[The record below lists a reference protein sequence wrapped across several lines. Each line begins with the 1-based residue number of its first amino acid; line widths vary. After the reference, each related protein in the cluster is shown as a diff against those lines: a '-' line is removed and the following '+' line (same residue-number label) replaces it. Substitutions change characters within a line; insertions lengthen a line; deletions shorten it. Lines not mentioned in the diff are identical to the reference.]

1 MEIHSLSQFKPN
13 GLSFLNL
20 KREHP
25 FDRLPLLYKNKVRR
39 EVWDL
44 SKNNSGVSISFS
56 TNSPFI
62 ELRWEVQNN
71 FKMNHMPNSGIKGLD
86 LYTKLNDIWQYV
98 GTGIPEGK
106 KNSSR
111 IIQNMKQEKREFKIY
126 LPLYDGIERIHIGL
140 KIGSSLK
147 PIIDHKKSKKPI
159 VFYGTSITQGGCA
172 SRTGISHTNIISRK
186 TNSDCLNF
194 GFSGNGHLEKDIGNI
209 ISKINAKVFII
220 ECMQNINEKLIKER
234 LLPLILLIRKKQ
246 KSPIVLITEPEF
258 KNPFLK
264 GNYSNQELKKNK
276 QLKKEY
282 SILKKMNVKNI
293 FLIDQPNALGDD
305 NEATVDGVHFNDLGF
320 MRYAN
325 YLIKNLKSFDLL

>member
-1 MEIHSLSQFKPN
+1 MEIHSLSKFRPN
-13 GLSFLNL
+13 GLGFLNL

-25 FDRLPLLYKNKVRR
+25 FDRFPLLYKNKVRR

-44 SKNNSGVSISFS
+44 AKNNSGVSINFS

-62 ELRWEVQNN
+62 ELQWEVQRN
-71 FKMNHMPNSGIKGLD
+71 FTMNHMPNSGIKGID
-86 LYTKLNDIWQYV
+86 LYAKLNNIWQYV

-106 KNSSR
+106 KNHSMV
-111 IIQNMKQEKREFKIY
+111 IQNMKQNIKEFKIY
-126 LPLYDGIERIHIGL
+126 LPLYDGIEEIYIGL
-140 KIGSSLK
+140 KKGSSLEAT
-147 PIIDHKKSKKPI
+147 PNQGRKKPI

-186 TNSDCLNF
+186 TNIDCLNF
-194 GFSGNGHLEKDIGNI
+194 GFSGNGHLEKDVGNI

-220 ECMQNINEKLIKER
+220 ECMQNIDEKLLEER
-234 LLPLILLIRKKQ
+234 LIPLISLLRKKQ

-258 KNPFLK
+258 KNPFYK
-264 GNYSNQELKKNK
+264 DNYFKKQLNK
-276 QLKKEY
+276 NNQLKKEY
-282 SILKKMNVKNI
+282 NKLKKRNVENI
-293 FLIDQPNALGDD
+293 FLIDQPNAIGND

-325 YLIKNLKSFDLL
+325 HLIENLKSFDLL

>member
-1 MEIHSLSQFKPN
+1 MELHSLLQFKPN
-13 GLSFLNL
+13 GLGFLNL

-44 SKNNSGVSISFS
+44 SKNNSGVSINFS

-62 ELRWEVQNN
+62 ELHWEVQNN
-71 FKMNHMPNSGIKGLD
+71 FSMNHMSNSGIKGLD
-86 LYTKLNDIWQYV
+86 LYTKLNNIWQYL

-106 KNSSR
+106 INNSR
-111 IIQNMKQEKREFKIY
+111 IIQNMNQRRKEFKIY
-126 LPLYDGIERIHIGL
+126 LPLYDGIEKIYIGI
-140 KIGSSLK
+140 KTGSSLESNPNHQK
-147 PIIDHKKSKKPI
+147 QKPI

-172 SRTGISHTNIISRK
+172 SRTGTSHTNIISRK
-186 TNSDCLNF
+186 TNIDCLNF
-194 GFSGNGHLEKDIGNI
+194 GFSGNGHLEKNVGNI
-209 ISKINAKVFII
+209 LSQINAEIFII

-234 LLPLILLIRKKQ
+234 LIPLILLIRKEQ
-246 KSPIVLITEPEF
+246 GSPIVLITEPEF

-264 GNYSNQELKKNK
+264 SNYSNQGPKKNN

-282 SILKKMNVKNI
+282 SKLKKINVKNI

-325 YLIKNLKSFDLL
+325 HLIKNLKSFDLL